1 MRRSADLRDRFGSA
15 KYATER
21 IDRLSG
27 GTRQKINLIAALLVD
42 PDVLVLDE
50 PYQGFDY
57 ETYLTFWEFAEQAR
71 TAGRSVL
78 VSATCTPSRTA
89 STPWWC
95 CATARSPPTAVSP
108 TTS

>member
-1 MRRSADLRDRFGSA
+1 LDGLFHRLDINR
-15 KYATER
+15 TER
-21 IDRLSG
+21 IDWLSG

-50 PYQGFDY
+50 PYQGFDH
-57 ETYLTFWEFAEQAR
+57 ETYLTSWEFAEQAR

-95 CATARSPPTAVSP
+95 CATARAPPTAVSP